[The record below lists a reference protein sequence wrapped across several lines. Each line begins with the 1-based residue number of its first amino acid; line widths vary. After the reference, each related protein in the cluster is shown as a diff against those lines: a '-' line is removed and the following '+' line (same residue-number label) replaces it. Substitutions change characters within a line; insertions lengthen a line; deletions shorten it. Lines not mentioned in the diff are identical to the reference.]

1 MAGNAEAARKLGL
14 GTEFA
19 SLKLEDF
26 ATAIAAEVVMMRLAS
41 DFIPQRFA
49 GHGDCCKPITFQQR
63 TNVAI
68 YGGDTQT
75 FDVGLRCAQYLFRR
89 KRSIGLL
96 KCLSD
101 C

>member
-1 MAGNAEAARKLGL
+1 MAGNAETARKLGL

-19 SLKLEDF
+19 SRKLENL
-26 ATAIAAEVVMMRLAS
+26 ATAIAAEVVVMRLAG
-41 DFIPQRFA
+41 DFIPHRFT
-49 GHGDCCKPITFQQR
+49 GHGDRCEPITFQQR
-63 TNVAI
+63 TDVAI

>member
-1 MAGNAEAARKLGL
+1 MASNAEAARKLGL
-14 GTEFA
+14 RTEFA

-26 ATAIAAEVVMMRLAS
+26 ATAIAAEVVMMRLAG
-41 DFIPQRFA
+41 DLIPQRFT
-49 GHGDCCKPITFQQR
+49 GHGDRCEPITFQQR

-68 YGGDTQT
+68 YGGYTQT

-89 KRSIGLL
+89 KRPIGLL

>member
-1 MAGNAEAARKLGL
+1 MSSDAEAAWKRGL

-19 SLKLEDF
+19 PLEFEDF
-26 ATAIAAEVVMMRLAS
+26 ATTVAAEVVMMSLPS

-49 GHGDCCKPITFQQR
+49 GHGDRREPITFQQR
-63 TNVAI
+63 TDVAI

-75 FDVGLRCAQYLFRR
+75 LNLSLRCAQYFFRR

-101 C
+101 G